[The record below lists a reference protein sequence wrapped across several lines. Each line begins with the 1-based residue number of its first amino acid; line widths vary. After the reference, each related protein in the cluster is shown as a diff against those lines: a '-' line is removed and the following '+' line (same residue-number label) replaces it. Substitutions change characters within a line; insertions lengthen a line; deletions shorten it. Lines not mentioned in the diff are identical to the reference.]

1 MFPKQA
7 GATLLELML
16 VVGLL
21 AVGTVITMEE
31 AQSDL
36 EIQQSKVVGNT
47 LFQYNNAA
55 RAWLSNNIGAGSPAI
70 TKTGTAWLKS
80 SSCVGGQS
88 AIAYLPC
95 NFPDA
100 SAANPISFGSLG
112 LTTTIV
118 TTGAA
123 PNQVTTLTTQSTPFI
138 AGSQKRSDLSAVAAI
153 TAAAGQYDTRTPMP
167 AATNGSFKSD
177 PATAIITMTASN
189 NGSND
194 AWLRTDGSN
203 TMNNNL
209 RFNPAVADT
218 MRNIQG
224 ASRISSLLTEALYL
238 GPLGGA
244 SSTAASRVIVDADQ
258 TIMGKMI
265 VNNVKGG
272 DGILLTNGNI
282 RASGGSVFA
291 GNSVQAAG
299 TVIAGSDVTAGGNMI
314 ASNSVIAYN
323 SVQAAGN
330 MTAGG
335 SVAAQGNVTAQ
346 NSVVA
351 QGSVTAQ
358 GNVSAAGVALAQVF
372 YDSNNTG
379 YYLDPNNSS
388 VMNSLNLL
396 GSSNVNGRATF
407 NEYVQLNGVAV
418 KGTACAP
425 NGLVGRAA
433 TGKMLSCDSGIWMDP
448 AASGSCPYQANPGAN
463 FALGNEGSC
472 TGIYYPTPPGQAVI
486 GATRT
491 IHDIWYT
498 DYVQICGQDGAW
510 RTVSSSKVGGCG

>member
-1 MFPKQA
+1 MFSKQA

-21 AVGTVITMEE
+21 AVGTLITMEE
-31 AQSDL
+31 KQSDL

-70 TKTGTAWLKS
+70 IKTGTAWLKS
-80 SSCVGGQS
+80 TSCVGGQS

-95 NFPDA
+95 DFPDA
-100 SAANPISFGSLG
+100 SAGTPITFGNLG

-118 TTGAA
+118 STGAA
-123 PNQVTTLTTQSTPFI
+123 PNQITTLTTQSTPFV

-177 PATAIITMTASN
+177 PATAVITMTASN
-189 NGSND
+189 NGSSD

-209 RFNPAVADT
+209 RFNPAVAGS
-218 MRNIQG
+218 MRTVQG
-224 ASRISSLLTEALYL
+224 VSRLSSLLTEALFL

-244 SSTAASRVIVDADQ
+244 SAATASQVIVDADQ
-258 TIMGKMI
+258 TIVGKMI

-299 TVIAGSDVTAGGNMI
+299 TVVAGSDVTAGGNVI
-314 ASNSVIAYN
+314 ASSNVVAYN
-323 SVQAAGN
+323 GVQAAGN
-330 MTAGG
+330 VTAGG
-335 SVAAQGNVTAQ
+335 SV
-346 NSVVA
+346 S
-351 QGSVTAQ
+351 AQ

-388 VMNSLNLL
+388 VLNSLNLL

-407 NEYVQLNGVAV
+407 NEYLQLNGYATA
-418 KGTACAP
+418 GTGCGP
-425 NGLVGRAA
+425 NGLLGRAA
-433 TGKMLSCDSGIWMDP
+433 SGKALSCDSGVWMDP
-448 AASGSCPYQANPGAN
+448 SASGSCPYQANPGAN
-463 FALGNEGSC
+463 FAVGNDGSC
-472 TGIYYPTPPGQAVI
+472 NGIYYPTPPGQAVT

-498 DYVQICGQDGAW
+498 DYVQVCGQDGTW